1 MNRPDLAPVFPSEH
15 VPHRR
20 LPGPTGGVSTL
31 KVNRALTLSCNVS
44 AITRSNWVRTFMAS
58 CGSIRSSPINS
69 SRASVR
75 ATPRLGRQGQP
86 SALFP
91 WCAQTRAAAES
102 RKSTF
107 HDDTNRNSWLLSLP
121 SCLFLSPLF
130 SAIDSNC
137 GCRGQVSR
145 VLGVIGKLPAL
156 QAAVGGSR
164 KPSHVMELTLLR
176 ILGSPVGGVGW
187 SCTWNG
193 EA

>member
-1 MNRPDLAPVFPSEH
+1 MRGPSYFSSVFLELQLTILTLSVCTVWLPLSSLMVTLRIRNVQTSSQKRYVSREPCVMSPSQPCPFSERMNRPDLAPVFPSEH

-20 LPGPTGGVSTL
+20 IPGPTEGVSTL

-91 WCAQTRAAAES
+91 RCAQTRAAA
-102 RKSTF
+102 KGQQIY
-107 HDDTNRNSWLLSLP
+107 LP
-121 SCLFLSPLF
+121 
-130 SAIDSNC
+130 
-137 GCRGQVSR
+137 
-145 VLGVIGKLPAL
+145 
-156 QAAVGGSR
+156 
-164 KPSHVMELTLLR
+164 
-176 ILGSPVGGVGW
+176 
-187 SCTWNG
+187 
-193 EA
+193 